1 MMDTESDQTIDAG
14 NPRRRG
20 RQQSGN
26 DDPAG
31 WPDGRGGPR
40 APGGTHAGRGRDDRG
55 AAGLLNTGPDGRER
69 SDGYRGRHSQPTAP
83 ADGQRPAAEPWPR
96 RPDGGQGDSRQ
107 GDSRQGDSS
116 RGAGAWDG
124 RPHDD
129 GARPRDSWGAGGGSY
144 RRESAPVARRTATGW
159 RVGDEE
165 VSDLTSAMVLADL
178 LAAELPAEGPPTP
191 GSPAASRRQ
200 DEPEPPD
207 AQQLQETVAQLE
219 HALTVRVRVE
229 QAIGVLAERHR
240 LRPRQAFELLRSA
253 ARSRG
258 RRVLEVA
265 GEVVDSAS
273 NPLLRLP
280 EELAKPPVVR
290 RGRRTPRRPQVNE

>member
-1 MMDTESDQTIDAG
+1 MMEAESDQTIDAG
-14 NPRRRG
+14 NPRRGG
-20 RQQSGN
+20 REQSGN

-31 WPDGRGGPR
+31 WPGGHGGPPGPGGAYGSPRRGG
-40 APGGTHAGRGRDDRG
+40 RG
-55 AAGLLNTGPDGRER
+55 AAGMLDTGPGGQER
-69 SDGYRGRHSQPTAP
+69 SDGYRGRHSQPAVP
-83 ADGQRPAAEPWPR
+83 AEGQRPTAEPWPHR
-96 RPDGGQGDSRQ
+96 ADGRQ
-107 GDSRQGDSS
+107 GDGPQ
-116 RGAGAWDG
+116 GAGAWDG
-124 RPHDD
+124 PARDD
-129 GARPRDSWGAGGGSY
+129 GARSDDRGAGAGSY
-144 RRESAPVARRTATGW
+144 RREDAPVARRTPTGW

-191 GSPAASRRQ
+191 GSPAASGQR
-200 DEPEPPD
+200 DKADAPD
-207 AQQLQETVAQLE
+207 ARQLQETVAQLE

-290 RGRRTPRRPQVNE
+290 RGRRMPRRPHVDG

>member
-20 RQQSGN
+20 REQSGN

-31 WPDGRGGPR
+31 WPAGDPR
-40 APGGTHAGRGRDDRG
+40 APDGVHVGPRRDGRG
-55 AAGLLNTGPDGRER
+55 AAGLLDTGPSGRER
-69 SDGYRGRHSQPTAP
+69 SDAYRGRHSQPPAVP
-83 ADGQRPAAEPWPR
+83 ADGQRTAAGPWPR
-96 RPDGGQGDSRQ
+96 RSDGRQ
-107 GDSRQGDSS
+107 GDGRQGDGA
-116 RGAGAWDG
+116 RGAGAWDD

-129 GARPRDSWGAGGGSY
+129 GARPRDAWGAGGGSY
-144 RRESAPVARRTATGW
+144 RRENAPVARRTATGW

-207 AQQLQETVAQLE
+207 VRQLQETVAQLE

-290 RGRRTPRRPQVNE
+290 RGRRVPRRPHVTE